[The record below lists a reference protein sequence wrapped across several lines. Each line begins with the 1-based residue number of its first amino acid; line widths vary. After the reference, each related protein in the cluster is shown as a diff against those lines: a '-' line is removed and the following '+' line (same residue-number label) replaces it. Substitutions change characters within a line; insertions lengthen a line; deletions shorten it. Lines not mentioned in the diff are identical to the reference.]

1 MQINTNR
8 ESNMNKNTIKNT
20 VNNGI
25 KKKHKSSVNK
35 TKKIDFGINY
45 VNTNSALHK
54 LNGVTKFVLFLAWVT
69 VVLTTFDLR
78 LILALIITGCTLLK
92 LTKVPFSVYK
102 PLLIATASVL
112 SINALF
118 MFLLAPQQGVE
129 YIGSS
134 TVLLP
139 LWGDYSLTQET
150 LYYLLTVTLKYF
162 SMFPIALV
170 FVFTTHP
177 TEFAASLNRLGV
189 PYKIAYAVS
198 LTLRY
203 LPDVKNDFVNIM
215 HAQQARG
222 VDLSKNVSVLSRIKN
237 VAKILGPL
245 IFSSLDRA
253 DEISNAMTLRGFGHN
268 KKRTWYSLKP
278 MTKQDYAV
286 MGLITLVVTLAII
299 KRVMASE
306 LFWYPF

>member
-1 MQINTNR
+1 MTRNTNNKN
-8 ESNMNKNTIKNT
+8 NMNKNTIKNT
-20 VNNGI
+20 FHNN
-25 KKKHKSSVNK
+25 KSNVNK

-45 VNTNSALHK
+45 VNTNSALHQ

-92 LTKVPFSVYK
+92 LTKVPFPVYK

-112 SINALF
+112 TMNALF

-134 TVLLP
+134 TVLLS
-139 LWGDYSLTQET
+139 LWGNYSLTQET

-268 KKRTWYSLKP
+268 KMRTWYSLKP
-278 MTKQDYAV
+278 MSKQDYIV

-299 KRVMASE
+299 KRVMATE